1 MEVNLI
7 NKEVTHKLYGQ
18 GIVVDLSDDFVE
30 IKFPVGNKKF
40 VFPDAFGTHLILKDK
55 RTARSIEKIREE
67 RERQLRLE
75 EERKAEERIA
85 QLKEQQI
92 RMEAENL
99 IRNLKIHP
107 SSQAVF
113 WCEEDEQGK
122 VFTEWCVFTGRVKSG
137 AKKGRVN
144 RPVRLHQNSACLLTK
159 RDSDEPEKNRCIL
172 GAFMVGTTF
181 VGKECND
188 GIIHAHDE
196 YKIQLTEKESE
207 KMLFWNYYVKEKN
220 PQSIT
225 WNTGRYRY
233 FHNIMMAQILRD
245 MVSIKKKA
253 EEKELAQRFF
263 EHFCNMNRIDKNK
276 IPKPDGAL
284 MRL

>member
-1 MEVNLI
+1 M
-7 NKEVTHKLYGQ
+7 
-18 GIVVDLSDDFVE
+18 
-30 IKFPVGNKKF
+30 
-40 VFPDAFGTHLILKDK
+40 
-55 RTARSIEKIREE
+55 TARSIEKIREE

-122 VFTEWCVFTGRVKSG
+122 VLTEWCVFTGRVKSG

-207 KMLFWNYYVKEKN
+207 KMLFWNYYVKEKHS
-220 PQSIT
+220 QSIT
-225 WNTGRYRY
+225 
-233 FHNIMMAQILRD
+233 
-245 MVSIKKKA
+245 
-253 EEKELAQRFF
+253 
-263 EHFCNMNRIDKNK
+263 
-276 IPKPDGAL
+276 
-284 MRL
+284 